1 MVPGLRARP
10 SFMSSS
16 NVLPDWLAPGLRIVS
31 VGINPSIPSAKA
43 GFPFANPRNRF
54 WPALNASTLVAE
66 PLTPGVAAM
75 SVLLERDG
83 IGFTD
88 VVKRATPME
97 KDVSRK
103 EFLAGAELLLGK
115 LRAYQPALVWL
126 HGKTPLTSL
135 CRMAGIKPGSEWGL
149 QPELLE
155 GVRIFVTPNPSPA
168 NAAFS
173 LDDLIEWYNDVA
185 AASASR

>member
-1 MVPGLRARP
+1 
-10 SFMSSS
+10 MSDSLPA
-16 NVLPDWLAPGLRIVS
+16 LPDWLAPGLRIVS
-31 VGINPSIPSAKA
+31 VGINPSLPSARA

-54 WPALNASTLVAE
+54 WPALNASRLVAA
-66 PLTPGVAAM
+66 PLEPGVDAM
-75 SVLLERDG
+75 RVLLERDG

-97 KDVSRK
+97 RNVSRK
-103 EFLAGAELLLGK
+103 EFLAGADVLLGK

-126 HGKTPLTSL
+126 HGKTPLNSL
-135 CRMAGIKPGSEWGL
+135 CRVANVSPHAEWGL
-149 QPELLE
+149 QDVALE

-173 LDDLIEWYNDVA
+173 LATLVEWYNRVA
-185 AASASR
+185 DESVKPR

>member
-1 MVPGLRARP
+1 
-10 SFMSSS
+10 MSAHE
-16 NVLPDWLAPGLRIVS
+16 VTLPDWLAPGLRIVS
-31 VGINPSIPSAKA
+31 VGINPSLPSARA

-54 WPALNASTLVAE
+54 WPALNASQLVAA
-66 PLTPGVAAM
+66 PLDPGIAAM
-75 SVLLERDG
+75 NILLERDG

-97 KDVSRK
+97 RNVSRK
-103 EFLAGAELLLGK
+103 EFLAGAEVLLGK

-126 HGKTPLTSL
+126 HGKTPLNSL
-135 CRMAGIKPGSEWGL
+135 CRVAGVSPHAEWGL
-149 QPELLE
+149 QDVTLE

-173 LDDLIEWYNDVA
+173 LAALVGWYNHVA
-185 AASASR
+185 DESGKPR

>member
-1 MVPGLRARP
+1 
-10 SFMSSS
+10 MSDLLPA
-16 NVLPDWLAPGLRIVS
+16 LPDWFAPGLRIVS
-31 VGINPSIPSAKA
+31 VGINPSLPSARA

-54 WPALNASTLVAE
+54 WPALNASRLVAA
-66 PLTPGVAAM
+66 PLEPGVEAM
-75 SVLLERDG
+75 NVLLERDG

-97 KDVSRK
+97 RNVSRK
-103 EFLAGAELLLGK
+103 EFLAGAEVLLGK

-126 HGKTPLTSL
+126 HGKTPLNSL
-135 CRMAGIKPGSEWGL
+135 CRVADVSPHAQWGL
-149 QPELLE
+149 QDVTLE

-173 LDDLIEWYNDVA
+173 LATLVEWYNRVA
-185 AASASR
+185 DESVKPR